1 MIIFKKLKNYF
12 SILCGIIFFMEN
24 YKIVGFW
31 WRFLT
36 FIIDVMMGLVVWAML
51 GNLLW
56 NSKYEFYDGGWY
68 GRWEFFNLFDWRNK
82 WFGLDLTGVEKFG
95 WIVLLFLVI
104 LYIINFIWYLKKGKN
119 ISQSI
124 CKIEILKEGSFEEL
138 SKKELW
144 KMYLY
149 KFLNLYLPVVI
160 LMVLTIYLTIQ
171 GGREGTGMILL
182 FVGTIS
188 GIIYLILLLTNIL
201 KISLSRKKQSWY
213 DKKSESILVIK
224 NNK

>member
-1 MIIFKKLKNYF
+1 
-12 SILCGIIFFMEN
+12 
-24 YKIVGFW
+24 
-31 WRFLT
+31 
-36 FIIDVMMGLVVWAML
+36 ML

-56 NSKYEFYDGGWY
+56 NSKYEFYDGDWY

-160 LMVLTIYLTIQ
+160 LMVLTIYLAIQ
-171 GGREGTGMILL
+171 GGREGAGMILL
-182 FVGTIS
+182 FVGPIS
-188 GIIYLILLLTNIL
+188 AIIYLILLLTNIL